1 MADLHFAQCVR
12 YARCTLAMRSNHH
25 LQHRGAGQAADRW
38 PRFVAALAR
47 PEPFASVHA
56 VPLRLRGQAIG
67 VLNLLHRDY
76 VRGHNLRL
84 AVVAGLLATRQ
95 LDPARILPA
104 PAPRARGANRR

>member
-1 MADLHFAQCVR
+1 MRGAPWLCEVITICNTGALADL
-12 YARCTLAMRSNHH
+12 N
-25 LQHRGAGQAADRW
+25 QAADRW